1 MLYHKFDRKR
11 NKFLEYKFR
20 NIKYYW
26 DRKILSFMYLP
37 LYCPYRVMHD
47 HESRRWQHW
56 QLRVKTVVNLISP
69 LKSSLNF
76 HYKSIED
83 KSCSTWLAKCFERI
97 YMFTSYELFNH
108 VSVLQRFVTCFSKGF
123 TAKVSVNL
131 KKKGHRKMLRNL
143 ECLKKQEAYRFI

>member
-1 MLYHKFDRKR
+1 MTEEEINFL
-11 NKFLEYKFR
+11 NKSFETSSITGIARSFLVCIYGY
-20 NIKYYW
+20 IA
-26 DRKILSFMYLP
+26 
-37 LYCPYRVMHD
+37 HD
-47 HESRRWQHW
+47 YESRRWKHW
-56 QLRVKTVVNLISP
+56 QLRVRILKTVVNLISP

-83 KSCSTWLAKCFERI
+83 KSCSTWLAKCFEKI

-131 KKKGHRKMLRNL
+131 KKKDHRKILRNL
-143 ECLKKQEAYRFI
+143 ECLKKQETYRFI